1 MVDNPT
7 IAGRRELLLG
17 LGAEPATADEIIAR
31 SQGDGW
37 WPGGA
42 IELDRLPVPDDPMI
56 EAWSDYA
63 ERAAGD
69 GVWPVLRDTLVQ
81 LRFPIRAGISDEPG
95 YRAVTLKG
103 DPPPAHGGLELTDP
117 DGLTLD
123 LHRSVAG
130 TIPVLG
136 VEQRSD
142 FVSLVRALTARNEPV
157 PVPDAMGACLINGL
171 NNWDRI
177 RRRKRRWE
185 ASGPGDRDAA
195 TWTDEFRR
203 LIARPK
209 LYKDR
214 IIVLST
220 GPYSGVSAEHAG
232 VSDDQWRQRSFGIR
246 LEHECT
252 HMLTLQVFGAL
263 RHDVLEELVADWVG
277 MVGSGFGY
285 RIDLAR
291 RFLGL
296 EDFPVYR
303 SGGRLEVYRGEPP
316 VSDAAFEV
324 LQRLA
329 VGAITTLN
337 ELADDGSLALD
348 DAATLARLTVALLTL
363 PLEAMVGD
371 GAADRVRRRFD
382 SLEEALAAGTAPASS
397 TS

>member
-1 MVDNPT
+1 MADTLT
-7 IAGRRELLLG
+7 IAGRREVLLG
-17 LGAEPATADEIIAR
+17 LGAKPATADEIIAR
-31 SQGDGW
+31 SQGDRW
-37 WPGGA
+37 WPGGG
-42 IELDRLPVPDDPMI
+42 IELGPLPVPDDPMI
-56 EAWSDYA
+56 EAWTDYA
-63 ERAAGD
+63 DRAATD

-81 LRFPIRAGISDEPG
+81 LRFPIRAGISGEAG
-95 YRAVTLKG
+95 YRAATLKG
-103 DPPPAHGGLELTDP
+103 EPPPAPGGLELADTT
-117 DGLTLD
+117 GLSLD

-142 FVSLVRALTARNEPV
+142 FVALVRALTARNEPV
-157 PVPDAMGACLINGL
+157 PVPDAMGACLVNGL

-177 RRRKRRWE
+177 RRWKRRWD
-185 ASGPGDRDAA
+185 ALDPGDRKAA

-203 LIARPK
+203 LIAQPK

-214 IIVLST
+214 LVILSR
-220 GPYSGVSAEHAG
+220 GPYSGVAAEHTG
-232 VSDDQWRQRSFGIR
+232 LSDDDWRRRSFGIR

-277 MVGSGFGY
+277 MVGSGIGY
-285 RIDLAR
+285 RVDLAR
-291 RFLGL
+291 RFLGV
-296 EDFPVYR
+296 ENFPTFR

-329 VGAITTLN
+329 VGAIATLD
-337 ELADDGSLALD
+337 ELAGNRSLPLD
-348 DAATLARLTVALLTL
+348 DAGTLARLTVALLTL

-371 GAADRVRRRFD
+371 GAAVRVRRRLD
-382 SLEEALAAGTAPASS
+382 TLEQALTAARPPSPN
-397 TS
+397 